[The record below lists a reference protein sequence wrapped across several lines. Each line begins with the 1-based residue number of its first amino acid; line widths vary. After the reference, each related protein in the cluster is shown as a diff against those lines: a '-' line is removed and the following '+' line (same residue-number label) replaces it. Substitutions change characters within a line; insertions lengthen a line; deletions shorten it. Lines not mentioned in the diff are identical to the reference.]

1 LFAKCR
7 KQAAN
12 PPQPLSK
19 ALAFQNGVRV
29 EIIKLALDKLSNSIR
44 MYSEVCAGFDRLKL
58 IDREEA
64 IDNLDRA
71 FEAKLEAFHSLY
83 DVSKSE
89 FEYFNNADTSLLIL
103 LRNAIHHRDH
113 TLFHSWNYEMF
124 HNNGLEKNHGAAFL
138 MASHKVN
145 DGAYTSRYFYKL
157 DDIFDRIEDSRKSPY
172 LESKMGPKNRKKL
185 LLQITNELNFSL
197 ITSQA
202 TSERYPSNQVYIN
215 VVPIF
220 ISAMSKV
227 FCCFKDKGV
236 DFSRFDSD
244 VYVEHFTKIMD
255 IDFKG
260 IDFQQVR
267 IN

>member
-1 LFAKCR
+1 M
-7 KQAAN
+7 
-12 PPQPLSK
+12 SIDVS
-19 ALAFQNGVRV
+19 FQNGVRV
-29 EIIKLALDKLSNSIR
+29 EIIKLAIDKLANSMR
-44 MYSEVCAGFDRLKL
+44 MYSEVCAGFDKLKL
-58 IDREEA
+58 IDKEEA

-124 HNNGLEKNHGAAFL
+124 HNNGLERNSGAAFL
-138 MASHKVN
+138 MASHIVN

-157 DDIFDRIEDSRKSPY
+157 DDILDRIDDSRKSPY
-172 LESKMGPKNRKKL
+172 LENKMGVKNRKKL
-185 LLQITNELNFSL
+185 LQQVNEKLYFHSV
-197 ITSQA
+197 TSQA
-202 TSERYPSNQVYIN
+202 TSERYPSKQIYIN
-215 VVPIF
+215 IVPIF

-244 VYVEHFTKIMD
+244 VYVKHFSKVMDVDFKD
-255 IDFKG
+255 IDFK
-260 IDFQQVR
+260 QVR
-267 IN
+267 LP

>member
-1 LFAKCR
+1 
-7 KQAAN
+7 
-12 PPQPLSK
+12 
-19 ALAFQNGVRV
+19 V
-29 EIIKLALDKLSNSIR
+29 EIIKLALDKLSNSMRI
-44 MYSEVCAGFDRLKL
+44 YSEICVGFDRLKL

-89 FEYFNNADTSLLIL
+89 FEYFNNAETALLIL

-157 DDIFDRIEDSRKSPY
+157 DDIFDRIDDSKKSPY
-172 LESKMGPKNRKKL
+172 LEKKMGTKNREKL
-185 LLQITNELNFSL
+185 LLQITKELNFSS
-197 ITSQA
+197 IASQA
-202 TSERYPSNQVYIN
+202 KSERYPSCQVYIN
-215 VVPIF
+215 IVPIF
-220 ISAMSKV
+220 IAAMSKV

-244 VYVEHFTKIMD
+244 VYVKHFTKVMD
-255 IDFKG
+255 IDFKD
-260 IDFQQVR
+260 IDFQQVH

>member
-1 LFAKCR
+1 M
-7 KQAAN
+7 
-12 PPQPLSK
+12 
-19 ALAFQNGVRV
+19 
-29 EIIKLALDKLSNSIR
+29 EIIKLALDKLSNSMRI
-44 MYSEVCAGFDRLKL
+44 YSEVCAGFERLKL

-89 FEYFNNADTSLLIL
+89 FEYFNNADTALLIL

-124 HNNGLEKNHGAAFL
+124 HNNGLEKYHGAAFL
-138 MASHKVN
+138 MASHVVN
-145 DGAYTSRYFYKL
+145 KGSFTSRYFYKL
-157 DDIFDRIEDSRKSPY
+157 DDVFDRIDDSRGSPY
-172 LESKMGPKNRKKL
+172 LENKMGEKNRKKL
-185 LLQITNELNFSL
+185 LQQVIKNLNFCS

-202 TSERYPSNQVYIN
+202 TDEHYPSKQVYIN
-215 VVPIF
+215 IVPIF

-227 FCCFKDKGV
+227 FCCFKDKGG
-236 DFSRFDSD
+236 DFSRYDSD
-244 VYVEHFTKIMD
+244 VYVKHFTNLMVTDFKD
-255 IDFKG
+255 IDFK
-260 IDFQQVR
+260 QVR

>member
-1 LFAKCR
+1 
-7 KQAAN
+7 
-12 PPQPLSK
+12 
-19 ALAFQNGVRV
+19 V
-29 EIIKLALDKLSNSIR
+29 EIIKLALDKLSNSMR
-44 MYSEVCAGFDRLKL
+44 MYSEVCAGFERLKL

-89 FEYFNNADTSLLIL
+89 FEYFDNADTSLLIL

-124 HNNGLEKNHGAAFL
+124 HNNGLEKNHGSAFL
-138 MASHKVN
+138 MASHIVN
-145 DGAYTSRYFYKL
+145 DGASTSRYFYKL
-157 DDIFDRIEDSRKSPY
+157 DDIFDRIDDSRESPY
-172 LESKMGPKNRKKL
+172 LESKMGAKNRKKL
-185 LLQITNELNFSL
+185 LQQITEELNFCS

-202 TSERYPSNQVYIN
+202 TSERYPSKQVYIN
-215 VVPIF
+215 IVPIF

-236 DFSRFDSD
+236 DFSRYDSD
-244 VYVEHFTKIMD
+244 VYVKHFTNVMDTDFKD
-255 IDFKG
+255 IDFK
-260 IDFQQVR
+260 QVR

>member
-1 LFAKCR
+1 ME
-7 KQAAN
+7 
-12 PPQPLSK
+12 
-19 ALAFQNGVRV
+19 V
-29 EIIKLALDKLSNSIR
+29 IKLALDKLSNSMR

-83 DVSKSE
+83 DVSKPE
-89 FEYFNNADTSLLIL
+89 FEYFSNADVSLLIL

-124 HNNGLEKNHGAAFL
+124 HNNGLEKNSGAAFL
-138 MASHKVN
+138 MASHIVN
-145 DGAYTSRYFYKL
+145 SGAYISQYFYKL
-157 DDIFDRIEDSRKSPY
+157 DDIFDRIDDSRDSPY
-172 LESKMGPKNRKKL
+172 LENKMGAKNRNKL
-185 LLQITNELNFSL
+185 LKQVNEELYFNS
-197 ITSQA
+197 ISSQA
-202 TSERYPSNQVYIN
+202 ISECHPSKQVYIN

-227 FCCFKDKGV
+227 FCCFNEKGI

-244 VYVEHFTKIMD
+244 VYVKHFTKTRD
-255 IDFKG
+255 IDFKN
-260 IDFQQVR
+260 IDFKQVR
-267 IN
+267 LP